1 MLHLKFLWVV
11 TAGLR
16 SDEVVNDSWQ
26 AAKRPLNFSEV
37 AVGLCRSLNC
47 DAQLP

>member
-1 MLHLKFLWVV
+1 MLLLKFLWGV
-11 TAGLR
+11 TAVLR
-16 SDEVVNDSWQ
+16 SGEITRDLQQ
-26 AAKRPLNFSEV
+26 AAKRPLDFCDV